1 MNNGDRQPLIIKE
14 AKDTINRIKGSK
26 VERLEVISK
35 VLGTATMVAGVI
47 TAIDLIVPDPV
58 FGIDEAA
65 LTAITALIGTG
76 KGIVDKQIAS
86 LKESDDY
93 SYDQDQ
99 VNDLAKKIKAVHDA
113 FKASKGNSFTK

>member
-1 MNNGDRQPLIIKE
+1 MNNDDRQPLIIKE
-14 AKDTINRIKGSK
+14 TKDTINRIKSSK
-26 VERLEVISK
+26 VERLEVVSK
-35 VLGTATMVAGVI
+35 ALGTATMVAGVI

-86 LKESDDY
+86 LKESDNY

-99 VNDLAKKIKAVHDA
+99 VNDLAKKIKGVHDA
-113 FKASKGNSFTK
+113 FKASKGKSSTK

>member
-14 AKDTINRIKGSK
+14 TKDTINRIKSSK
-26 VERLEVISK
+26 VERLEVVSK
-35 VLGTATMVAGVI
+35 VLSTATMVAGVI

-86 LKESDDY
+86 LKESDSY

-99 VNDLAKKIKAVHDA
+99 VNDLAKKIKGVHDA
-113 FKASKGNSFTK
+113 FKASKGNNFTK

>member
-14 AKDTINRIKGSK
+14 TKDTINRIKSSK
-26 VERLEVISK
+26 VERLEVVSK

-65 LTAITALIGTG
+65 LTALTALIGTG

-86 LKESDDY
+86 LKESDNY

-99 VNDLAKKIKAVHDA
+99 VNDLAKKIKGVHDA
-113 FKASKGNSFTK
+113 FKTSKENSFTK